1 MRPLLLT
8 VGLAATVAGADMPL
22 TLDPAVID
30 AAKRA
35 VFNGEPLIDSGDKAD
50 TAEAE
55 QGDVALWQQAMD
67 AAGTEMMPVLL
78 LALLQRLNPD
88 KPMDVYAAVY
98 ADTLRLHVLA
108 AAGNK
113 DARLQLAS
121 ALRVGVLPN
130 GMRLICDAAKAA
142 ALLKY

>member
-1 MRPLLLT
+1 MKLWLLSF
-8 VGLAATVAGADMPL
+8 VLAAAVVGADMPL

-35 VFNGEPLIDSGDKAD
+35 VFNGEPLMESGDKSDA
-50 TAEAE
+50 TAAV

-67 AAGTEMMPVLL
+67 AAGTEMMLVRL

-88 KPMDVYAAVY
+88 KPMDVYAAMY

-113 DARLQLAS
+113 EARLQLAS

-142 ALLKY
+142 ELLKY